1 MIPLGTWGGFKF
13 VLGSKRPLDQ
23 VSWAEIAPVFFWL
36 LSLLTALYSSSLS
49 TDGVT
54 RFLSNSLQPL
64 LPSQLSVRMLGLE
77 SDELF

>member
-1 MIPLGTWGGFKF
+1 MIPLGPWVGFKF
-13 VLGSKRPLDQ
+13 VLGSKRPLGR
-23 VSWAEIAPVFFWL
+23 VSWADRPSVL
-36 LSLLTALYSSSLS
+36 LSLLTALYSSSHS